1 MSIQTEQAASHS
13 AELFARAQRVLPG
26 GVSRNTVLRKPH
38 PAYAARGEG
47 CRITD
52 LDGTTRIDFSNNM
65 ASLIHGHAYSPIV
78 RAVTEQLERGT
89 AYMMATES
97 EVAFAEHLCSRN
109 PGFEKIRFVNS
120 GTEAIMVGIKAA
132 RAFTGRPRI
141 AKIEGAYHGGY
152 DYAEVSQT
160 PKPENWG
167 SEERPNT
174 VPLVHGTPDS
184 SLDNVVIL
192 PFNDVD
198 RALALLDEHRDEIA
212 GVVLDPM
219 PHRVGLNP
227 VEPGF
232 LRAIRDWTTANGS
245 LLVLDEVITF
255 RSEYGGLQSHYG
267 VQADLTA
274 MGKMI
279 GGGFPVGAVAGRA
292 DVMDVMDPNGGRY
305 LFPHSGTF
313 SANPI
318 SMVAGHVA
326 MRDFDEIAVA
336 RINALSERA
345 RTGITEAA
353 KATGARA
360 CVTGTGSILRVHM
373 KEAPPRNFREAYL
386 SPEEGTRLSA
396 LLDHLFEAGFIMINT
411 CTAMMS
417 TPMTEVEIDALV
429 AACGDGFEKIARM
442 P

>member
-13 AELFARAQRVLPG
+13 ADLFARAQRVLPG

-65 ASLIHGHAYSPIV
+65 ASLIHGHAYPPIV

-97 EVAFAEHLCSRN
+97 EVAFAEHLCSRS

-198 RALALLDEHRDEIA
+198 RALALLDEHRSEIA

-227 VEPGF
+227 VEPDF
-232 LRAIRDWTTANGS
+232 MHAIRDWTIANGS

-326 MRDFDEIAVA
+326 MLDFDETAVA

-345 RTGITEAA
+345 RIGITEAA

-386 SPEEGTRLSA
+386 SPEEGARLSA

-429 AACGDGFEKIARM
+429 TACGEGFEKIARM

>member
-1 MSIQTEQAASHS
+1 MKR
-13 AELFARAQRVLPG
+13 RA
-26 GVSRNTVLRKPH
+26 
-38 PAYAARGEG
+38 
-47 CRITD
+47 
-52 LDGTTRIDFSNNM
+52 
-65 ASLIHGHAYSPIV
+65 
-78 RAVTEQLERGT
+78 
-89 AYMMATES
+89 
-97 EVAFAEHLCSRN
+97 
-109 PGFEKIRFVNS
+109 GF
-120 GTEAIMVGIKAA
+120 M
-132 RAFTGRPRI
+132 
-141 AKIEGAYHGGY
+141 
-152 DYAEVSQT
+152 
-160 PKPENWG
+160 
-167 SEERPNT
+167 
-174 VPLVHGTPDS
+174 
-184 SLDNVVIL
+184 
-192 PFNDVD
+192 
-198 RALALLDEHRDEIA
+198 
-212 GVVLDPM
+212 
-219 PHRVGLNP
+219 
-227 VEPGF
+227 
-232 LRAIRDWTTANGS
+232 RAIRDWTTANGS

-267 VQADLTA
+267 IQADLTA

-292 DVMDVMDPNGGRY
+292 DVMAGMDPNGDRY

-326 MRDFDEIAVA
+326 MLDFDETAVA

-353 KATGARA
+353 RATGARA
-360 CVTGTGSILRVHM
+360 CVTGAGSILRVHM
-373 KEAPPRNFREAYL
+373 KETPPRNFREAYL
-386 SPEEGTRLSA
+386 SPEEGARLSA